1 MNIINISCF
10 LDKFYIFLK
19 MNNFFECDN
28 KPALKFKFNIAD
40 ASFIIL
46 SNKSN

>member
-1 MNIINISCF
+1 
-10 LDKFYIFLK
+10 